1 MSPTCFPN
9 EIFGIIRAAM
19 KKIFSLLLILGALCA
34 TAEDS
39 YLYWMVGD
47 TTPYVA
53 GTDYTTIRVKSDQGY
68 LNLYAPDA
76 STATGLTTESRES
89 ITSAQADQGAFY
101 AQLAS
106 GTTYSSFVVELL
118 NDSGFV
124 AQSSTLSY
132 DAALAEYYI
141 ATANSM
147 RLPTA
152 WAATSFAIPEPNS
165 AMLLLLGCAALGLRR
180 RRQVKA

>member
-1 MSPTCFPN
+1 MSPPCFPN

-39 YLYWMVGD
+39 YLYWMVGN

-76 STATGLTTESRES
+76 STATGLTTDSRES

-106 GTTYSSFVVELL
+106 GTTYSS
-118 NDSGFV
+118 
-124 AQSSTLSY
+124 
-132 DAALAEYYI
+132 
-141 ATANSM
+141 
-147 RLPTA
+147 
-152 WAATSFAIPEPNS
+152 
-165 AMLLLLGCAALGLRR
+165 
-180 RRQVKA
+180 